1 MECNIKETLQVV
13 ASGLNIIGV
22 IFVVWQ
28 IILSRKSVEK
38 AEESVLLAHR
48 SLEAARQSVD
58 DAKLSRQLEILPNH
72 GWVFFV
78 NANLTRWIRELTEGS
93 DKIKRI
99 AQDINS
105 DSLRELFS
113 SNIKSPTDLHLRK
126 LDRDNMPLWLCQLW
140 VSAAQYYYN
149 AIILL
154 SQECRIDSVE
164 GLNSYAECFD
174 KSLSAIKTIHKYL
187 SNMVPE
193 VIGQTPASIN
203 DDYFF
208 K

>member
-1 MECNIKETLQVV
+1 VECNIKETLQVV
-13 ASGLNIIGV
+13 ASVLNIIGV
-22 IFVVWQ
+22 IFVLWQ
-28 IILSRKSVEK
+28 IVLSRKSVEK

-72 GWVFFV
+72 GWVFSV
-78 NANLTRWIRELTEGS
+78 NASLTRWIRELTEKS

-99 AQDINS
+99 VQNINS
-105 DSLRELFS
+105 DSMRELFS

-126 LDRDNMPLWLCQLW
+126 YDRDNMPLWLSQLW

-154 SQECRIDSVE
+154 SPERRSDSVKD
-164 GLNSYAECFD
+164 LNSYAERFD
-174 KSLSAIKTIHKYL
+174 ESLSAIKTIHKYL
-187 SNMVPE
+187 SDMVPE
-193 VIGQTPASIN
+193 VIGETPASI
-203 DDYFF
+203 DDDSFF
-208 K
+208 T